1 MTGNRNIEPYR
12 WPFIAMMFLLPLTSI
27 WMQFFG
33 FKRSY
38 IFMGR
43 ISGLASKVFGRS
55 NTPIQKAEQI
65 ARYVVV
71 TNRRLSF
78 YQARCLPESLLL
90 WGLLRS
96 LGFNA
101 AFCLGVRTITGP
113 LEAHAWVEFQGSV
126 LNDIPYANRI
136 YNTFDL
142 SSITH
147 EMEST

>member
-1 MTGNRNIEPYR
+1 MTGNSPIEPYR
-12 WPFIAMMFLLPLTSI
+12 WPFAAMMFLLPLTSVC
-27 WMQFFG
+27 MQFFG

-43 ISGLASKVFGRS
+43 FSSLISKICGLSH
-55 NTPIQKAEQI
+55 TPLTKAEQI
-65 ARYVVV
+65 ARYVIV

-78 YQARCLPESLLL
+78 YQARCLSESRLL

-101 AFCLGVRTITGP
+101 GFRLGVRTITGP
-113 LEAHAWVEFQGSV
+113 LEAHAWVEFEGSV
-126 LNDIPYANRI
+126 LNDIHYANRI